1 MSCPKY
7 LQKKDLKGALIL
19 LIGISFERM
28 FWLFYIWFYHWYGN
42 IDVTNIML
50 LYSNLG
56 RKSLGQPFHDI
67 PNFNAP
73 KSSFQNKQRLH
84 YLRICFQG

>member
-1 MSCPKY
+1 
-7 LQKKDLKGALIL
+7 
-19 LIGISFERM
+19 M
-28 FWLFYIWFYHWYGN
+28 FWRFYIWFYHWYGN
-42 IDVTNIML
+42 IDVKNIML

-56 RKSLGQPFHDI
+56 RKFLGQPFHDI

-84 YLRICFQG
+84 YLCICFQGKTRLHFIKTGATTRDWC